1 MIIVIWIPHNTFML
15 ICIDNRFNVINS
27 LNTRNFF
34 WVKWLIETKI
44 ELLKLGWVHFDWFW
58 IWISEFTIDNFLPK
72 QALEN
77 QTAILN
83 ATVCQREKFIE
94 LIEAE
99 IKLQLVEI
107 PHWAG
112 LGGVCY
118 IPPEQRRSLDDQ
130 GNLLMGIEI
139 CLDAAWSVV

>member
-1 MIIVIWIPHNTFML
+1 MGEGGRSFKFIKYQEISFGSNDWL
-15 ICIDNRFNVINS
+15 RLR
-27 LNTRNFF
+27 LNIKN
-34 WVKWLIETKI
+34 
-44 ELLKLGWVHFDWFW
+44 
-58 IWISEFTIDNFLPK
+58 FTIDNFLQK

-130 GNLLMGIEI
+130 GTLLMGIDI
-139 CLDAAWSVV
+139 WQNK

>member
-1 MIIVIWIPHNTFML
+1 MIDFE
-15 ICIDNRFNVINS
+15 F
-27 LNTRNFF
+27 LNF
-34 WVKWLIETKI
+34 
-44 ELLKLGWVHFDWFW
+44 
-58 IWISEFTIDNFLPK
+58 WISEFTIDNFLQK

-118 IPPEQRRSLDDQ
+118 IPPEQRRSPDDQ
-130 GNLLMGIEI
+130 GNWLMGIEI
-139 CLDAAWSVV
+139 